1 MKQNQYLFLLFALIV
16 LTGCGGTQK
25 KLTEYVN
32 PFLGTATL
40 WEPEDLGY
48 TRKIKSRTWGAETY
62 PGATLPNA
70 MVQLS
75 PVTQFRSGAG
85 YQYEDTVIYGF
96 SHTAKGH
103 WNLLH
108 VPMLPV
114 VGTIAPGNYCS
125 GFSHEKESAHPGYY
139 QVYLE
144 RYKVN
149 AELTSTLRCAYHKYT
164 FGKGDDKSLLVDI
177 RRSNNDVRD
186 WKIEKV
192 DDNTFT
198 GYQDGDG
205 KIYFYAKTNYKIGQ
219 VEMVK
224 DDKHEV
230 AVLRFIDSKG
240 VEPLEV
246 KAGFSFVSIEN
257 AQMNL
262 KAEMLNKSFAQVAE
276 EADAAWEAL
285 LSKIQVAG
293 GTEREKRLFYS
304 TFFHAFKWPA
314 LRCES

>member
-114 VGTIAPGNYCS
+114 VGTIAVSYTHLTLPTIWALELVACPHVASGGNYRS
-125 GFSHEKESAHPGYY
+125 G
-139 QVYLE
+139 
-144 RYKVN
+144 
-149 AELTSTLRCAYHKYT
+149 
-164 FGKGDDKSLLVDI
+164 
-177 RRSNNDVRD
+177 
-186 WKIEKV
+186 
-192 DDNTFT
+192 
-198 GYQDGDG
+198 
-205 KIYFYAKTNYKIGQ
+205 
-219 VEMVK
+219 
-224 DDKHEV
+224 
-230 AVLRFIDSKG
+230 
-240 VEPLEV
+240 
-246 KAGFSFVSIEN
+246 
-257 AQMNL
+257 
-262 KAEMLNKSFAQVAE
+262 
-276 EADAAWEAL
+276 
-285 LSKIQVAG
+285 
-293 GTEREKRLFYS
+293 
-304 TFFHAFKWPA
+304 
-314 LRCES
+314 